1 MKAAF
6 FDIDGTI
13 YRDSLLTEHFKRLIK
28 YELIDPRQWENK
40 VKDLY
45 TQWDMR
51 EGGYDAYLLSL
62 VDSYVEAIQNITVE
76 QNEFVANQV
85 MDVKA
90 GRVYKY
96 TRDRIKWHR
105 AQGHKVIF
113 ISGSPE
119 FLVSKM
125 AKKYGADDYCG
136 TIYHYDGERF
146 TGETTP
152 MWDSVSK
159 QRAIDEF
166 VEKYDIHLD
175 ESYAYGDTNGDLT
188 MMKSVGHPIT
198 INPAKG
204 LLKNIQKNKSL
215 KEKIQ
220 IIVERKDV
228 IYKLNSDVDIYEC
241 SFIDE
246 WEEE

>member
-51 EGGYDAYLLSL
+51 KGGYDAYLLGL

-96 TRDRIKWHR
+96 TRDRVKWHR

-136 TIYHYDGERF
+136 TIYHDDGEKF

-159 QRAIDEF
+159 QKAIDKF
-166 VEKYDIHLD
+166 VEKYNLNLE

-204 LLKNIQKNKSL
+204 LLENIQNDEKL
-215 KEKIQ
+215 KGKIQ

-228 IYKLNSDVDIYEC
+228 IYKLSSDVEIYEC
-241 SFIDE
+241 SFIED

>member
-40 VKDLY
+40 VKALH
-45 TQWDMR
+45 TQWDKR
-51 EGGYDAYLLSL
+51 EGGYDAYLLEL
-62 VDSYVEAIQNITVE
+62 VDSYVEAIQNITFE
-76 QNEFVANQV
+76 QNEFTANQV

-96 TRDRIKWHR
+96 TRDRIKWHK

-113 ISGSPE
+113 ISGSPD

-136 TIYHYDGERF
+136 TIYHYNGKRF

-159 QRAIDEF
+159 QKAINKF
-166 VEKYDIHLD
+166 VKKYNISLKD
-175 ESYAYGDTNGDLT
+175 SYAYGDTNGDLT
-188 MMKSVGHPIT
+188 MIRAVGNPIT
-198 INPAKG
+198 INPAKA
-204 LLKNIQKNKSL
+204 LLQNI
-215 KEKIQ
+215 KEDKELRDKIQ

-228 IYKLNSDVDIYEC
+228 IYKLDPGVEVYKC
-241 SFIDE
+241 SFLDE
-246 WEEE
+246 

>member
-45 TQWDMR
+45 TQWDIR
-51 EGGYDAYLLSL
+51 EGGYDAYLLGL
-62 VDSYVEAIQNITVE
+62 VESYIEAIQNVTLE

-96 TRDRIKWHR
+96 TRDRIKWHKK
-105 AQGHKVIF
+105 QGHKVIF

-119 FLVSKM
+119 FLVSRM

-136 TIYHYDGERF
+136 TIYHYDGEKF

-159 QRAIDEF
+159 QKAIDKF
-166 VEKYDIHLD
+166 VEKYNIDL
-175 ESYAYGDTNGDLT
+175 EKSYAYGDTNGDLT

-198 INPAKG
+198 INPAKVF
-204 LLKNIQKNKSL
+204 LKSIQENKSL
-215 KEKIQ
+215 KNKIQ

-228 IYKLNSDVDIYEC
+228 IYKLRSDVDIYEC
-241 SFIDE
+241 SFIEDL
-246 WEEE
+246 EEE

>member
-28 YELIDPRQWENK
+28 YELIDPRQWEDK

-45 TQWDMR
+45 TQWDKR
-51 EGGYDAYLLSL
+51 EGGYDAYLLGV
-62 VDSYVEAIQNITVE
+62 VDSYVEAIQNVTLE

-96 TRDRIKWHR
+96 TRDRIKWHKE
-105 AQGHKVIF
+105 QGHKVIF

-136 TIYHYDGERF
+136 TVYHFDGERF
-146 TGETTP
+146 TGETIP
-152 MWDSVSK
+152 MWDSKSK
-159 QRAIDEF
+159 ERAIEKF
-166 VEKYDIHLD
+166 VKKYDIKLD
-175 ESYAYGDTNGDLT
+175 DSYAYGDTNGDLS
-188 MMKSVGHPIT
+188 MMKLVGHPVT
-198 INPAKG
+198 INPAED
-204 LLKNIQKNKSL
+204 LLKNIQDD
-215 KEKIQ
+215 KELSKRIQ

-228 IYKLNSDVDIYEC
+228 IYMLNSNVEIYKC
-241 SFIDE
+241 SFL
-246 WEEE
+246 EEAE

>member
-51 EGGYDAYLLSL
+51 KGGYDAYLLGL

-96 TRDRIKWHR
+96 TRDRVKWHR

-136 TIYHYDGERF
+136 TIYHDDGEKF

-159 QRAIDEF
+159 QKAIDKF
-166 VEKYDIHLD
+166 VEKYNLNLE

-204 LLKNIQKNKSL
+204 LLENIQNDEKL

-228 IYKLNSDVDIYEC
+228 IYKLSSDVEIYEC
-241 SFIDE
+241 SFIED

>member
-28 YELIDPRQWENK
+28 YELIDSRQWENK
-40 VKDLY
+40 VKDLH
-45 TQWDMR
+45 TQWDIR
-51 EGGYDAYLLSL
+51 KGDYDSYLLGL
-62 VDSYVEAIQNITVE
+62 VESYIEAIQNITLE
-76 QNEFVANQV
+76 QNEFVAKQV

-96 TRDRIKWHR
+96 TRDRIKWHKE
-105 AQGHKVIF
+105 QGDKVIF
-113 ISGSPE
+113 ISGSPD

-125 AKKYGADDYCG
+125 AEKYGADDYCG
-136 TIYHYDGERF
+136 TIYHYDGTRF

-159 QRAIDEF
+159 QKAINKF
-166 VEKYDIHLD
+166 VEKYNIDLAK
-175 ESYAYGDTNGDLT
+175 SYAYGDTNGDIT
-188 MMKSVGHPIT
+188 MMKSVGYPIT
-198 INPAKG
+198 INPAKA
-204 LLKNIQKNKSL
+204 LLKIIQENETL

-228 IYKLNSDVDIYEC
+228 IYKLNSNVEIYDC
-241 SFIDE
+241 LFIED
-246 WEEE
+246 EEEE

>member
-51 EGGYDAYLLSL
+51 KGGYDAYLLGL

-96 TRDRIKWHR
+96 TRDRVKWHR
-105 AQGHKVIF
+105 TQGHKVIF

-136 TIYHYDGERF
+136 TIYHDDGERF

-159 QRAIDEF
+159 QKAIDKF
-166 VEKYDIHLD
+166 VEKYNLNLE

-204 LLKNIQKNKSL
+204 LLENIQKDKKL

-220 IIVERKDV
+220 IVVERKDV
-228 IYKLNSDVDIYEC
+228 IYKLSSDVEIYEC
-241 SFIDE
+241 SFIED

>member
-45 TQWDMR
+45 TQWDKR
-51 EGGYDAYLLSL
+51 EGGYDEYLLGL
-62 VDSYVEAIQNITVE
+62 VDSYVEAIQHITFE
-76 QNEFVANQV
+76 ENEFTANQV
-85 MDVKA
+85 INVKA

-96 TRDRIKWHR
+96 TRDRIKWHKE
-105 AQGHKVIF
+105 QGHKVIF

-125 AKKYGADDYCG
+125 AKKYGADDFCG
-136 TIYHYDGERF
+136 TIYHHENNRF

-152 MWDSVSK
+152 MWDSISK
-159 QRAIDEF
+159 QKAIDKF
-166 VEKYDIHLD
+166 VEKYKIKLED
-175 ESYAYGDTNGDLT
+175 SYAYGDTNGDLT
-188 MMKSVGHPIT
+188 MMRAVGHPIT

-204 LLKNIQKNKSL
+204 LLVNIKKDEKLKS
-215 KEKIQ
+215 KIQ

-228 IYKLNSDVDIYEC
+228 IYKLNPDIETYEC
-241 SFIDE
+241 SWIE
-246 WEEE
+246 